1 MPKLYHKKLVN
12 AKQMVSDA
20 HKNKYA
26 IGHFNINNL
35 EWTKAILE
43 AAEASHTPVII
54 ATSEG
59 AIKYMGGVNTVVGM
73 VNGLLDYLNI
83 TVPVAL
89 HLDHGQSL
97 EMAKKCI

>member
-1 MPKLYHKKLVN
+1 ML
-12 AKQMVSDA
+12 AEA

-43 AAEASHTPVII
+43 AAQETKTPTII

-59 AIKYMGGVNTVVGM
+59 AIKYMGGVKAIVGM
-73 VNGLLDYLNI
+73 
-83 TVPVAL
+83 
-89 HLDHGQSL
+89 
-97 EMAKKCI
+97 